1 MPNEVLKNKLLST
14 VDLGD
19 SVQKITQF
27 YKSNN
32 QIKLTDLNKI
42 LDSIRLIADRR
53 NKIVVIPLIRVL
65 NGDKWASFKSEEDLE
80 NYYEGKVKEVRKF
93 TKFFQVQITTILEK

>member
-1 MPNEVLKNKLLST
+1 MPNEVLKNKLLGT

>member
-1 MPNEVLKNKLLST
+1 
-14 VDLGD
+14 LGD